1 MIEMPS
7 VKQRARTVRSSKT
20 LREILRKVPD
30 GDAVVYFTATW
41 CSPCRIFG
49 PVLAKVA
56 ARMKVPLIKVDVD
69 RVDPALVSRRP
80 WRVRGLPAVF
90 AYRNRRL
97 RRRLVGAAREAAL
110 EDWFRAAFPKEDV

>member
-1 MIEMPS
+1 MREMA
-7 VKQRARTVRSSKT
+7 KTARSSKALRAI
-20 LREILRKVPD
+20 LREVPD

-56 ARMKVPLIKVDVD
+56 ARMKVPLVKVDVD

-80 WRVRGLPAVF
+80 WRVRGVPVIF

-110 EDWFRAAFPKEDV
+110 EEWFRAAFPDKED